1 MLPVM
6 RPPGSPIELE
16 RRRRRAVGLLAQGM
30 TFKAVAGIIG
40 SSISS
45 LVRWRQAYRKEGRR
59 GLDRK
64 QAPGRPQKLSLVQKR
79 KLIDLL
85 LEGPLA
91 LGYSTN
97 LWTTRRVAEV
107 IQRSF
112 GIRYHPNHVWR
123 VLQGLKWSCQK
134 PERRARERDEDS
146 IERWKKKRW
155 PAIKKNDRTW
165 RPSGVS
171 G

>member
-1 MLPVM
+1 
-6 RPPGSPIELE
+6 
-16 RRRRRAVGLLAQGM
+16 
-30 TFKAVAGIIG
+30 
-40 SSISS
+40 
-45 LVRWRQAYRKEGRR
+45 
-59 GLDRK
+59 LDRK